1 MSVYLFVNYKRFTP
15 EIGHILQRQHR
26 DYYKDLITF

>member
-15 EIGHILQRQHR
+15 EIGHILQ
-26 DYYKDLITF
+26 DSIETIIKTL